1 MKIFQKFLNVFFS
14 GLMDHPSM
22 FTQKRGGIRGGKAS
36 RRRCKEGGTPVSR
49 GCHNWANPFHLGQK
63 WDVEKLLK
71 NTFLQPRNTKNYAL
85 DLIHQRE
92 RNSF

>member
-1 MKIFQKFLNVFFS
+1 MKFSQKFLNAFFS

-22 FTQKRGGIRGGKAS
+22 STPGGGKDTNKG
-36 RRRCKEGGTPVSR
+36 CKEEGGHSLNIR
-49 GCHNWANPFHLGQK
+49 CHNWANPLHLGQK

-71 NTFLQPRNTKNYAL
+71 ITFLRPRHTKNNAL